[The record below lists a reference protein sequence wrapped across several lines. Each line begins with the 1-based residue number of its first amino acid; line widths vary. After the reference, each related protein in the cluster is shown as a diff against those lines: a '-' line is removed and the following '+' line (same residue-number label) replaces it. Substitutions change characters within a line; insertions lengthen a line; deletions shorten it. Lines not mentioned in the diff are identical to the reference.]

1 MGSIMPEGVLS
12 GEGSFTDSADSQ
24 ERNTLVKQAALWFRI
39 HGILDRMLAAVNSLA
54 ALITRMEN
62 RTHRGPPDYEMGPNP
77 QPYVVYG
84 GHIGQPP
91 KEPSWQKYAL
101 GIVAVVVGLGIP
113 SIGGILWSMNTKLE
127 QQAGQANLTIQR
139 LNQVDD
145 HLKATDQ
152 RVDTIEREL
161 WPHKH

>member
-1 MGSIMPEGVLS
+1 MESVVTEGAPPDEGDFPHAPDNLESIPARIGVI
-12 GEGSFTDSADSQ
+12 Q
-24 ERNTLVKQAALWFRI
+24 FRV
-39 HGILDRMLAAVNSLA
+39 HGLLDRMLAAARHLA
-54 ALITRMEN
+54 ALITKMEN
-62 RTHRGPPDYEMGPNP
+62 RTHRGPPDFEMGPNP

-84 GHIGQPP
+84 GHIGPTRD
-91 KEPSWQKYAL
+91 PSWQKYAL

-127 QQAGQANLTIQR
+127 QQAGQTNLTLQR
-139 LNQVDD
+139 LDQVDQ

-152 RVDTIEREL
+152 RVEVIEREL

>member
-1 MGSIMPEGVLS
+1 MPEGVLS

-24 ERNTLVKQAALWFRI
+24 ERNTLVKQATLWLRI
-39 HGILDRMLAAVNSLA
+39 DGLLERSQMAARHLA

-62 RTHRGPPDYEMGPNP
+62 RTHRGPPDYETNVPT

-84 GHIGQPP
+84 GHMGPP
-91 KEPSWQKYAL
+91 AREPSWQKYAL

-127 QQAGQANLTIQR
+127 QQAGQNNLTIQR